1 MEKYIE
7 PKIQI
12 ISAELSYLAA
22 GTNIEKPQAD
32 PTKPKGSGDDVIVM
46 SKGHYIW
53 DEEED
58 SDSDRMY

>member
-22 GTNIEKPQAD
+22 GTNIEKPQTD
-32 PTKPKGSGDDVIVM
+32 PTKQKGQTDSKGDIVM

-58 SDSDRMY
+58 